1 MYFKKTVTTYSGE
14 LVYDNDK
21 NWGMHMSGCHL
32 SDKVLMAFLHPGLP
46 HVSRWPLPVRS
57 SCLFEL
63 HYLGTCLLDQSV
75 CHALYCF
82 LDVFPM
88 STPNPSTP
96 PPPLSYTVPF
106 LSSAWQDMAAVRART
121 VLLGLQSA
129 ISDNEPWLP
138 KVTSPGIPMRR
149 NVGKRLLMSDE
160 ILQMRECTLRE
171 MWGFIFNSMPIRDG
185 VITKIRR
192 FVSISKTWS
201 QSVYSLVTPD
211 KDESI
216 RTVLTVYIMRFI
228 ARCLHIHSGYVVGLH
243 KQLKKTKNTGL
254 CEDNANKNIKMKK
267 SAFLLFSLSS
277 IFSFMKRAI
286 VFLHFLY
293 SSYLEIL
300 LLMFYILISLIKQ
313 NIMLS
318 KTVKEAVNILYTSIP
333 LLLTASIGSCF
344 PRMQIFLFCR
354 TGML

>member
-1 MYFKKTVTTYSGE
+1 MP
-14 LVYDNDK
+14 
-21 NWGMHMSGCHL
+21 CI
-32 SDKVLMAFLHPGLP
+32 AFLM
-46 HVSRWPLPVRS
+46 S
-57 SCLFEL
+57 SPCQL
-63 HYLGTCLLDQSV
+63 QIP
-75 CHALYCF
+75 AL
-82 LDVFPM
+82 
-88 STPNPSTP
+88 P
-96 PPPLSYTVPF
+96 PPAPSLSYTVPF

-121 VLLGLQSA
+121 VILGLQSA

-171 MWGFIFNSMPIRDG
+171 IWGFIFNSMPIRDG

-201 QSVYSLVTPD
+201 QSVCSLVTPD
-211 KDESI
+211 KDESV
-216 RTVLTVYIMRFI
+216 RTVLTVYVMRFV

-243 KQLKKTKNTGL
+243 KQLKKKNKNTGL
-254 CEDNANKNIKMKK
+254 CEDNANKNIKMKNLHFYC
-267 SAFLLFSLSS
+267 FLLAVF
-277 IFSFMKRAI
+277 FSFTKRAI

-318 KTVKEAVNILYTSIP
+318 KTVKEAVNIL
-333 LLLTASIGSCF
+333 
-344 PRMQIFLFCR
+344 
-354 TGML
+354 